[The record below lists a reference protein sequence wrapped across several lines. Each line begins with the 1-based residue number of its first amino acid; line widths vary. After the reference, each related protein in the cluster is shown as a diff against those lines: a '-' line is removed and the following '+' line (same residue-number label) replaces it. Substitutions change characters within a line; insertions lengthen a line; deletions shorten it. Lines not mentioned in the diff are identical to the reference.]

1 MNLVRL
7 LLLTVLLFPAITV
20 FAQGSDPSDI
30 GYIRIRL
37 NDLTTS
43 AQEQIV
49 DDFIR
54 SKPGVLMSRTDHNT
68 DVFFAHYSI
77 SSGLTEADF
86 IAWIQSVGFFTGCV
100 VSGVRN
106 GELPKDFP
114 RDCGTVTQANQE
126 HSK

>member
-1 MNLVRL
+1 MNLVRIL
-7 LLLTVLLFPAITV
+7 LLALLLFPAIAV
-20 FAQGSDPSDI
+20 FAQQSDPSDI

-43 AQEQIV
+43 AQGQIV

-68 DVFFAHYSI
+68 DIFFAHYSI

-86 IAWIQSVGFFTGCV
+86 VAWIHSVGFFTGCV

-106 GELPKDFP
+106 NELPKDFP
-114 RDCGTVTQANQE
+114 RDCGTVTEANQE